1 MSEDSSIA
9 VDHRPAAP
17 AQCAGFGDAGRNAHR
32 SCGPVWMTKEAM
44 WQNVD
49 APSLRHAMELENRT
63 QVLGNFTGCMEEAMA
78 AFGTGR
84 KPSWEKL

>member
-49 APSLRHAMELENRT
+49 APSLRQA
-63 QVLGNFTGCMEEAMA
+63 FA
-78 AFGTGR
+78 AFREQGDKR
-84 KPSWEKL
+84 WNPL